1 MLDDI
6 KLSLEYAEKS
16 EIILQRDME
25 HLAHKYIQERT
36 DIELPMIEED
46 IPLPEVS
53 FSTLLHRLK
62 TKIIELKPDIHLDD
76 QILHG
81 YIDYYL
87 DLQNLPH

>member
-16 EIILQRDME
+16 EIILARDIE
-25 HLAHKYIQERT
+25 YLAQMYIQERT
-36 DIELPMIEED
+36 DIELPMIEDD

-53 FSTLLHRLK
+53 FSTLLDRLK
-62 TKIIELKPDIHLDD
+62 RKLLQMNPDIYLDE
-76 QILHG
+76 QTLHG

-87 DLQNLPH
+87 DLQKLPH

>member
-1 MLDDI
+1 MFDDI
-6 KLSLEYAEKS
+6 KLSLQYAEKS

-53 FSTLLHRLK
+53 FSTLLQRLK
-62 TKIIELKPDIHLDD
+62 TNIMELKPDVYLDD
-76 QILHG
+76 QLLHG
-81 YIDYYL
+81 YIDYYM